1 MRPNSPNYNLV
12 NQVKP
17 TKITEENLSQSCVL
31 RQLLRTK
38 TLALMIKMHQTFF
51 LFLPLFALY
60 LLSGCDLLNMSCLS

>member
-17 TKITEENLSQSCVL
+17 TKITEENLSQSCIL

-38 TLALMIKMHQTFF
+38 TLALMIKMHQTVF